1 MLFSARDGQI
11 YMTGAIFRPHPN
23 SNPINTN
30 LNPNPNNPNH
40 NHTPRM
46 EIAWSKSNYQALG
59 TENITYD
66 ITVLV
71 IDRIFKTMW

>member
-1 MLFSARDGQI
+1 
-11 YMTGAIFRPHPN
+11 MTGAIFCPHPN

-30 LNPNPNNPNH
+30 LNPNPNNPIH

-46 EIAWSKSNYQALG
+46 EIAWSKSNYQTLG
-59 TENITYD
+59 MENITYN

-71 IDRIFKTMW
+71 VDRIFKTMW